1 MSFSD
6 NQKLAVVLLASFIVQ
21 IPSVIWG
28 FELCDSGFYLTFY
41 DNIFSHPEAVQYNFM
56 YYMNG
61 LLGWLLLRLS
71 GGSLVGIRIAGALV
85 NVGVAWMA
93 WSLLKGR
100 RRFFPMLCAVI
111 LIGVCS
117 WECTLTFNYD
127 LATML
132 LASISLFL
140 LVKGIDGGR
149 DAYAGR
155 KPRVDRRILLVVSGV
170 VCGMNAFSRLPNF
183 IDILFVLVIPFSS
196 AVRPLSAGNV
206 RKMGMWLAG
215 WGSGVIAVLLFAL
228 AAGHWEALTSSAAS
242 MLQAG
247 GSQRGESIHSMR
259 HLLSS
264 NIHVWVPI
272 VVRAVIFG
280 VGVVGAVLGVRR
292 RIFGDATAKI
302 LSGMAGFAVVA
313 AVLYCLAA
321 DVLHGWTAWLD
332 DARVWLFAVAVGG
345 AALAVLLKGE
355 VFRRLRLTALCGIF
369 MVVLLPA
376 GSDGVVYG
384 PGPLVLG
391 FLLPA
396 SLCSVR
402 DYAGPRIG
410 RGVVAAATVLL
421 VAAYCIKLRDGVA
434 YFDAWPVAEMNSA
447 IKVPEAAGLLTKP
460 ENARLYEDVFAELAR
475 QVHPGDTLMVYGS
488 GPMVNYLTG
497 TLPALGCSWPEQFTP
512 GQLRWWLVES
522 DAPEYVMMLKFQTL
536 GRFNTCS
543 PEKFV
548 AGSSFD
554 DYGNELKPYVYHTPE
569 KSSIVFDYLHK
580 KGYVMITDHPWFLL
594 YKRGKSS
601 TCN

>member
-1 MSFSD
+1 MRLSD
-6 NQKLAVVLLASFIVQ
+6 NQKLLTVLLVSFIVQ

-71 GGSLVGIRIAGALV
+71 GGSLIGIRIAGALV

-100 RRFFPMLCAVI
+100 SRFFPMLCAVV
-111 LIGVCS
+111 LTGVCS

-132 LASISLFL
+132 LASVSMLL
-140 LVKGIDGGR
+140 LVKGIDSARVVPEGR
-149 DAYAGR
+149 SATGDR
-155 KPRVDRRILLVVSGV
+155 KFLFLVSGV

-183 IDILFVLVIPFSS
+183 IDILFVLVIPLSSISQPFS
-196 AVRPLSAGNV
+196 RGNV
-206 RKMGMWLAG
+206 RQMGVWLSG
-215 WGSGVIAVLLFAL
+215 WFSGVAVVILFAL
-228 AAGHWEALTSSAAS
+228 AAGHWEALVSSAAS
-242 MLQAG
+242 MFQAG
-247 GSQRGESIHSMR
+247 GSERGESIHSLR

-264 NIHVWVPI
+264 NVHIWTPI
-272 VVRAVIFG
+272 IVKAVIFG
-280 VGVVGAVLGVRR
+280 FVVSGAVYCIRRRVFGNATARLILGCMGLVVVGV
-292 RIFGDATAKI
+292 I
-302 LSGMAGFAVVA
+302 LYCVAMDSMYDA
-313 AVLYCLAA
+313 AV
-321 DVLHGWTAWLD
+321 WLE

-345 AALAVLLKGE
+345 AATALLLKGKGY
-355 VFRRLRLTALCGIF
+355 RRLRLTALCGMF

-376 GSDGVVYG
+376 GSDGAVYG

-402 DYAGPRIG
+402 DYAGARIG
-410 RGVVAAATVLL
+410 KGVVVAVTVAL

-434 YFDAWPVAEMNSA
+434 YFDAWPVAEMNSPV
-447 IKVPEAAGLLTKP
+447 KVPKAEGLLTKP
-460 ENARLYEDVFAELAR
+460 ENARLYEDVFAELR
-475 QVHPGDTLMVYGS
+475 RHVNPGDTLMVYGS

-512 GQLRWWLVES
+512 SQLRWWLDNS
-522 DAPEYVMMLKFQTL
+522 APPRYVMMLKFQTL
-536 GRFNTCS
+536 GRLNTCS
-543 PEKFV
+543 PDRFV

-554 DYGNELKPYVYHTPE
+554 DDCNELKPYVYHTPE
-569 KSSIVFDYLHK
+569 KSAVVSDFLHK
-580 KGYVMITDHPWFLL
+580 NCYDLITDHPWFLL
-594 YKRGKSS
+594 YKR
-601 TCN
+601 